1 MAKTATGRPKA
12 AAVEQTRLL
21 DLKKVETRGKRF
33 LSVAP
38 QTYDATE
45 RTVEIILS
53 EGSAVERWYGTEV
66 LSTDQASVCINRL
79 ASSGIPFLDSHNTY
93 GMDAVLGRITDVW
106 FAEGR
111 VMGRAQFA
119 ETEAGKTAEGMVA
132 RREMSGVSIGY
143 RVDAWTITDVD
154 GTVIDPDKSILNL
167 DDKLT
172 FTATRWELLEVSLVS
187 VPADPAA
194 MVRSS
199 DVATDQ
205 DLRTS
210 PMGKG
215 AKEITVTR
223 GDTSVTYRYGADA
236 PSERAWPENQKGTP
250 TMSKTNPSRS
260 AAPKPAGKRGAN
272 ATRAKRDDAKP
283 TVDKDGYYV
292 NADGD
297 YCDADGKKSDEPM
310 KADRA
315 APTVDKDGYWVNEDG
330 DYSDD
335 LGNKVDEPILAEAGA
350 GRAMPAVDDDG
361 YYVDDEGNYV
371 DADGEASDDPV
382 KADRDM
388 DGEDDDEGD
397 RKQRGKRAAPSA
409 RRDATGQN
417 LDRRDVAELVR
428 IGDQAR
434 GMKIDL
440 DVAGAIAR
448 DLKPSALRKIM
459 FDKLAAR
466 SAETA
471 IRGGSDVPQVKVI
484 RDERQGRA
492 GAMELALVTQ
502 LLGSRGSDGIEYA
515 PKNRADKKFVEANSA
530 RAESY
535 MGMGFVEIAAECV
548 GHRGNIRTPTQALGI
563 IERAFQSTSDFPA
576 IFQNVLNKSLL
587 ARYELMT
594 PTYQSIAIERPFN
607 DFRPHPMVRAGDF
620 PSLQPITETGELR
633 AGASIDSGENVSVK
647 PYGVIFPI
655 SRQMIVNDQLGAIDQ
670 ILGSAGDTVRIFE
683 NSTFYAMF
691 NSNPTLTQD
700 GNPVWSAPH
709 GNVAAAASVISVTSL
724 AAGRA
729 SLREMRSLSK
739 LLLNVPPRIIL
750 TGPAQET
757 FADQIVST
765 ITPLQFSAVNPFSG
779 KLQSISDANI
789 TDNSWYLLADPARV
803 PCFVY
808 GFLNGSTGPR
818 VRTFEPFGIQG
829 VQISLEHDFGCGA
842 IDYRGGF
849 RNPGALPTS

>member
-1 MAKTATGRPKA
+1 MPKQATGQRKA
-12 AAVEQTRLL
+12 ATGEQPRLL

-53 EGSAVERWYGTEV
+53 EGSAVDRWYGTEV
-66 LSTDQASVCINRL
+66 LSTEQAAVCINRL

-93 GMDAVLGRITDVW
+93 GMDAVLGRIIDIW

-111 VMGRAQFA
+111 IMGRAQFA
-119 ETEAGKTAEGMVA
+119 ETDAGKTAEGMVA

-143 RVDAWTITDVD
+143 RVDAWTITDTD

-194 MVRSS
+194 MIRSS

-215 AKEITVTR
+215 AKEITITR

-236 PSERAWPENQKGTP
+236 PQERAWPDTRKGTP
-250 TMSKTNPSRS
+250 TMPKTKADAARGSR
-260 AAPKPAGKRGAN
+260 AV
-272 ATRAKRDDAKP
+272 RAKRGDETKP
-283 TVDKDGYYV
+283 TVDKDGYWV

-310 KADRA
+310 KSDRA

-335 LGNKVDEPILAEAGA
+335 LGNKVDEPILADAGV
-350 GRAMPAVDDDG
+350 GRAAPEVDDDG
-361 YYVDDEGNYV
+361 YYVDEDGNYV
-371 DADGEASDDPV
+371 DADGEPSDDPV
-382 KADRDM
+382 LAERDM
-388 DGEDDDEGD
+388 DGDGDNDEGD
-397 RKQRGKRAAPSA
+397 RKQRGKRSA
-409 RRDATGQN
+409 VATRSTSSQGG
-417 LDRRDVAELVR
+417 LSRKDTAELVR

-434 GMKIDL
+434 GLKIEL

-448 DLKPSALRKIM
+448 DLKPAALRKIM

-466 SAETA
+466 SAESK
-471 IRGGSDVPQVKVI
+471 IRGGNDVAQIRVI

-502 LLGSRGSDGIEYA
+502 LLGSRGSDGIEYK

-530 RAESY
+530 RSEQY
-535 MGMGFVEIAAECV
+535 MGMGFVEIAAECI
-548 GHRGNIRTPTQALGI
+548 GHRGNIRTPSHALGI

-620 PSLQPITETGELR
+620 PSLQPITETGELK
-633 AGASIDSGENVSVK
+633 AGASLDSGENVSVK

-683 NSTFYAMF
+683 NTTFYAMF
-691 NSNPTLTQD
+691 NSNPALLQD
-700 GNPVWSAPH
+700 GQQVFSAAH
-709 GNVAAAASVISVTSL
+709 NNLAATAGVISVL
-724 AAGRA
+724 NVGNGRA
-729 SLREMRSLSK
+729 ALREMRSLSK

-750 TGPAQET
+750 TGPQQET
-757 FADQIVST
+757 FADQLVAT
-765 ITPLQFSAVNPFSG
+765 ISPLQLSAVNPFSG
-779 KLQSISDANI
+779 KLQSVSDANI
-789 TDNSWYLLADPARV
+789 TDDSWYLMADPARV

-829 VQISLEHDFGCGA
+829 VQVSLEHDFGCGA
-842 IDYRGGF
+842 IDYRGGY